1 MRNNLIICPVGNP
14 ISFDNRFDNENHWRY
29 CHKNRLYETA
39 VFAYSDFLPE
49 ANTCD
54 ILIKDKGF
62 KWSLSKR
69 HIEALD
75 YTQYEYIGFLDDDL
89 ITDIHNVN
97 LALTIAQQSD
107 LKIFQMSVTQD
118 SDEFFPIL
126 RNKPGIKYTKTNFV
140 ETMGMFIHSSLIPIV
155 LEFWNRY
162 EIYCG
167 WGFDKVLCD
176 ITKCDGA
183 VIHSSQM
190 LHPKKDLSMYDKT
203 KAFQEMDKVLYE
215 ITPQFMKDKYNEE
228 WSFVERQYEKEI
240 VMEIK

>member
-1 MRNNLIICPVGNP
+1 MRNNLIICPVGNTL
-14 ISFDNRFDNENHWRY
+14 SFDNRFDKENHWRY

-49 ANTCD
+49 PNTCD

-62 KWSLSKR
+62 KWSLCKK
-69 HIEALD
+69 HLEALD
-75 YTQYEYIGFLDDDL
+75 YSQYEYIGFLDDDL

-97 LALTIAQQSD
+97 LALTIAGQKD

-140 ETMGMFIHSSLIPIV
+140 ETMGMFIHTSLIPIV
-155 LEFWNRY
+155 QEFWDRY
-162 EIYCG
+162 DIYCG

-176 ITKCDGA
+176 ITKTDGA

-190 LHPKKDLSMYDKT
+190 FHPKKDLSTYNKT
-203 KAFQEMDKVLYE
+203 EAFKEMDKVLYE

-228 WSFVERQYEKEI
+228 WSFVESQYEKEI